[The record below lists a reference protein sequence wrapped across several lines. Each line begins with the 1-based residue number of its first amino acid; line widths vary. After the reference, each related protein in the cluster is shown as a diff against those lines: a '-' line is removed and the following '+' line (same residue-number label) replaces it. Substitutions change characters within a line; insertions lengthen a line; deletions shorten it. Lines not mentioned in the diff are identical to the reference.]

1 MAAGKSTGGG
11 ADSDDGDP
19 ATPRSRR
26 RAATGKAAQTTSKDA
41 STVKAAAPKTA
52 APKKA
57 APRKAAAKP
66 TAESAPTRTRRTRTK
81 APEGDSSA
89 ARSRPRSA
97 TRASRQTAPEQP
109 AEITEFV
116 PNFGPE
122 VYSYEDP
129 DDERRG
135 TRSSYIRNGTFEKWR
150 DVVAFCKSL
159 EYENPALE
167 GKLPTNM
174 GEFMD
179 FALCD
184 LAAKIEQVFNDGKP
198 VRRVYKLP
206 KGPSR
211 TGAQRGAAL
220 RARAREEQARGE

>member
-1 MAAGKSTGGG
+1 MAAGKSTGEG
-11 ADSDDGDP
+11 ADPDDGNP
-19 ATPRSRR
+19 ATSRPRR
-26 RAATGKAAQTTSKDA
+26 RTATTKTTRATSKAAP
-41 STVKAAAPKTA
+41 TVKAAATK
-52 APKKA
+52 
-57 APRKAAAKP
+57 KAAAKP
-66 TAESAPTRTRRTRTK
+66 AAESTSTGTRRTRTK
-81 APEGDSSA
+81 AAEGEGA
-89 ARSRPRSA
+89 AAKSRPRSG
-97 TRASRQTAPEQP
+97 TRAGRHAAPEKP

-116 PNFGPE
+116 PDFGPE
-122 VYSYEDP
+122 VYSYDDP

-159 EYENPALE
+159 EYENPELE
-167 GKLPTNM
+167 GRLPTNM

-184 LAAKIEQVFNDGKP
+184 LAAKIEAAYNDGKP

-211 TGAQRGAAL
+211 SGAQRGAAL
-220 RARAREEQARGE
+220 RAQARKEQASSE